1 MRSICGYGCFP
12 RLFTSRKKIG
22 KNPFLVY
29 VSILRFF
36 NWDVRNK
43 EIIAEGVELKLKKKS
58 RKFIVVHFVPF
69 FILNVE
75 GWMLLLFVCV
85 WNE

>member
-1 MRSICGYGCFP
+1 MRSTCGYGCFP

-43 EIIAEGVELKLKKKS
+43 EIIAEGVELKLKKK
-58 RKFIVVHFVPF
+58 
-69 FILNVE
+69 VE
-75 GWMLLLFVCV
+75 
-85 WNE
+85 NS